1 MDFSNLLYGYVKV
14 VLCFLALCET
24 KSSWSLTKISKLL
37 KLLLWYKVV
46 EWVKVL
52 NVPLTM
58 FRRRMLLKEKV
69 FLNLD
74 FWNLQNS
81 ENRPSISFSI
91 IRYFVL
97 FPLTINKTP
106 EGFLLII
113 KYSQENKIPHSNT
126 SSKFSLKGSCGQRKM
141 KFAAATYWHDRF
153 FAKAALF
160 SFSIKISWVWRV

>member
-1 MDFSNLLYGYVKV
+1 MSQSTQCLGFV
-14 VLCFLALCET
+14 
-24 KSSWSLTKISKLL
+24 
-37 KLLLWYKVV
+37 
-46 EWVKVL
+46 
-52 NVPLTM
+52 VPLAM
-58 FRRRMLLKEKV
+58 FRCRMLLKEKV

-126 SSKFSLKGSCGQRKM
+126 SSKFSLKGSCGQCKM
-141 KFAAATYWHDRF
+141 RFAAATYWHDRF

-160 SFSIKISWVWRV
+160 SLSIKISWVWRI